1 MELKLS
7 KSQQHDA
14 DVVVIEQRDK
24 KTYLY
29 ITIASVFGVA
39 LGGLIGSSMTANKWQ
54 QAYHLLQ
61 QKNQELES
69 VAQRLTIETED
80 KQRTQFERLQ
90 EEFNAKLKQ
99 QQGIGREQIE
109 TLEATVASLQQQ
121 NKQLL
126 DQITTQ
132 TAQIK
137 QALNENNLLNNQADL
152 QSSIL
157 EQSRQVFQRELK
169 VTQELEQLEIEK
181 NQLVNQLKSLKKSC
195 DEYLNNNNYQDN
207 NDACVKQDATSARL
221 SEVNQVIRVHQMDLK
236 QIKLLT
242 EQIGL

>member
-126 DQITTQ
+126 RGR
-132 TAQIK
+132 A
-137 QALNENNLLNNQADL
+137 
-152 QSSIL
+152 
-157 EQSRQVFQRELK
+157 
-169 VTQELEQLEIEK
+169 
-181 NQLVNQLKSLKKSC
+181 
-195 DEYLNNNNYQDN
+195 
-207 NDACVKQDATSARL
+207 
-221 SEVNQVIRVHQMDLK
+221 
-236 QIKLLT
+236 
-242 EQIGL
+242 

>member
-1 MELKLS
+1 MS
-7 KSQQHDA
+7 KSQSHDA

-29 ITIASVFGVA
+29 ITIAGVLGVA
-39 LGGLIGSSMTANKWQ
+39 LGGLIGSSVTADKWQ
-54 QAYHLLQ
+54 QAYQLLQ

-69 VAQRLTIETED
+69 VAQRLTIQTED
-80 KQRTQFERLQ
+80 QQRTQFERLQ

-99 QQGIGREQIE
+99 QQGIGRKQIE
-109 TLEATVASLQQQ
+109 TLEANITSLQQQ
-121 NKQLL
+121 NEQLL
-126 DQITTQ
+126 NQITTQ

-137 QALNENNLLNNQADL
+137 QALNENNKLNNQADL

-169 VTQELEQLEIEK
+169 VSQELEQLEIEK
-181 NQLVNQLKSLKKSC
+181 NQLINQLKTLKKSC
-195 DEYLNNNNYQDN
+195 DEYLNNNNYQGN
-207 NDACVKQDATSARL
+207 NDACVTQDETSARL